1 MTAKATQ
8 LKLFASTRK
17 PKRGRPRIHDIGI
30 AHVRRPTVS
39 PRIPVHV
46 TLRME
51 SHVWNL
57 RSKRCFR
64 IVERALFMTANGLSA
79 QIVHF
84 SVQGNHI
91 HLLVEADD
99 KRSLSRA
106 MRSLAIRIARGI
118 NTLMRTSG
126 KVLAHRYHAR
136 SLKTPTEVRN
146 ALGYVRHNF
155 RHHASQRN
163 EAVGLTF
170 VDPYSS
176 EGLLSFCS
184 PPARTWLLADGWR
197 RAGPVRRENT
207 PHAPE

>member
-1 MTAKATQ
+1 MIGKAKQ
-8 LKLFASTRK
+8 LKLFANKRK
-17 PKRGRPRIHDIGI
+17 PRRGRPRIHDVGI
-30 AHVRRPTVS
+30 AHVRRPSVS
-39 PRIPVHV
+39 PKIPVHV

-51 SHVWNL
+51 SRVWSL

-64 IVERALFMTANGLSA
+64 IVERALFMTANGRNA

-118 NTLMRTSG
+118 NALMATSG
-126 KVLAHRYHAR
+126 KVVAHRYHAR
-136 SLKTPTEVRN
+136 ALRTPTEVRN

-155 RHHASQRN
+155 RHHAARRSEPVR
-163 EAVGLTF
+163 LTF

-176 EGLLSFCS
+176 DALLSFRVPS
-184 PPARTWLLADGWR
+184 ARTWLLADGWR
-197 RAGPVRRENT
+197 RAGPAPIRT
-207 PHAPE
+207 PSGLR